1 MKNSLLAGESIDFI
15 AMIFVI
21 VKFVYLK
28 PTRSSIC

>member
-1 MKNSLLAGESIDFI
+1 MKNRFLAGESIGFI

-21 VKFVYLK
+21 LEFVYLK